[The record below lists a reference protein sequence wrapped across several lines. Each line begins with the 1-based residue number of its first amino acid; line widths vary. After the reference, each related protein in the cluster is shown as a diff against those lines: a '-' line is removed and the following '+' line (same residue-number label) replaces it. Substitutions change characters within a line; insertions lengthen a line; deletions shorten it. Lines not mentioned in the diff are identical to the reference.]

1 MKELFNRTTIS
12 IIIVSVI
19 SFILGLIMTVYP
31 GASLEGMGMAF
42 GIYMIIY
49 GVALIVLDFMSHN
62 IYIPFYGIASGILSI
77 IAGLVIVAM
86 PGVMTTVFTLALG
99 FWVIL
104 SSINMISMS
113 ISVRKGVKN
122 WWAWLLLGI
131 IDLICGIIIVFNPF
145 ASSISL
151 VAMGGIFIMIHSV
164 ISIVDMVMIRKNV
177 HELADAIKEQYK
189 ALHTGK
195 K

>member
-1 MKELFNRTTIS
+1 MGVGEKMKELFNRTTIS

-31 GASLEGMGMAF
+31 GASLEGMGIAF

-104 SSINMISMS
+104 SSINMISIY
-113 ISVRKGVKN
+113 ISS
-122 WWAWLLLGI
+122 WLI
-131 IDLICGIIIVFNPF
+131 IFMIAFHSNFIFVIIHFF
-145 ASSISL
+145 SLSS
-151 VAMGGIFIMIHSV
+151 F
-164 ISIVDMVMIRKNV
+164 ISIKTIYNFLY
-177 HELADAIKEQYK
+177 HFAFQL
-189 ALHTGK
+189 
-195 K
+195 